1 MASLAFLVM
10 RSSALLIL
18 ATRKNGSQQRL
29 SSGRSLFVDQL
40 NTETSFVAPLQS
52 TMDNNNEFDKAKAD
66 EATTATSSSSSQ
78 QRRSLLV
85 TSLQSVLGVIT
96 SVGLLGSNTATV
108 VQAAEV
114 DDFAS
119 IAALA
124 SKISQDLQNS
134 KDDDDDDVASPSTAT
149 TTTTTRASSSSS
161 TAYDFTLPMSGSA
174 VNFRELVAAV
184 NPESPPKAIIVV
196 NIKQDDPLARKNI
209 PELISLAAKYVF
221 VLDISYHNIS
231 CARMHQL
238 SHLTLFVIFL
248 SSIGLYRYGRN
259 GEFVVVACPT
269 DQGYFEADTSTLI
282 RLKLASEYGYG
293 INPATI
299 ITDKVNLLGKSA
311 HPFWRWLEGTCRTPA
326 GLGRVEVRGGDT
338 SK

>member
-1 MASLAFLVM
+1 M
-10 RSSALLIL
+10 
-18 ATRKNGSQQRL
+18 N
-29 SSGRSLFVDQL
+29 
-40 NTETSFVAPLQS
+40 
-52 TMDNNNEFDKAKAD
+52 NNNESNKAKAD
-66 EATTATSSSSSQ
+66 EATAATSSSSQ

-96 SVGLLGSNTATV
+96 TVGLLGSNTATV

-124 SKISQDLQNS
+124 SKISQDLQNND
-134 KDDDDDDVASPSTAT
+134 DDDDDDVSPSTA

-209 PELISLAAKYVF
+209 PELISLAAKYVN
-221 VLDISYHNIS
+221 VCWIY
-231 CARMHQL
+231 
-238 SHLTLFVIFL
+238 
-248 SSIGLYRYGRN
+248 
-259 GEFVVVACPT
+259 P
-269 DQGYFEADTSTLI
+269 
-282 RLKLASEYGYG
+282 
-293 INPATI
+293 I
-299 ITDKVNLLGKSA
+299 ITSLARACISSPISLCLSFFYLLSDYIDMAAMESLWWWHVPPIKDTLKPT
-311 HPFWRWLEGTCRTPA
+311 HPP
-326 GLGRVEVRGGDT
+326 
-338 SK
+338 